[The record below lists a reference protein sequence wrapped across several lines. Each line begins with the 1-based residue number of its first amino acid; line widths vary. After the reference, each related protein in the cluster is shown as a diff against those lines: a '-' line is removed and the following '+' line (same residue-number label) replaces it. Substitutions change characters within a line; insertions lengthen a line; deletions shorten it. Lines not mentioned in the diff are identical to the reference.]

1 MNYLKFLDEEK
12 SEQLKT
18 DGYAVFDLLD
28 EKTIV
33 ELTELFHSYHEKQPE
48 GFYATTHLDDK
59 SKRKEIS
66 DKLHDLLLNIIEA
79 KFENLNLLGGAFIS
93 KSPGQKGILPLH
105 QDWNLVDESQAR
117 SYNLWIPLVDVD
129 EENGA
134 MRLLSQSHNKQ
145 TTFRGPNVAPVL
157 CQISNEVDQHMFSLN
172 MKKGQG
178 VMYDHALWHSS
189 PENQTDQLRLALV
202 MGALPQNAE
211 MKYYHQ
217 VGEKVEEYA
226 SYPTFFFEQDRDAGP
241 AGLILTR
248 SLEHPNKLLSQD
260 EFEEIYLGKVKEEEP
275 KKGFFQRIFSR

>member
-1 MNYLKFLDEEK
+1 M
-12 SEQLKT
+12 
-18 DGYAVFDLLD
+18 
-28 EKTIV
+28 
-33 ELTELFHSYHEKQPE
+33 TELFHAYHEKKPE
-48 GFYATTHLDDK
+48 GFYATTHLDNK
-59 SKRKEIS
+59 LKRKEIS
-66 DKLHDLLLNIIEA
+66 DNLHDLLLSKIEVN
-79 KFENLNLLGGAFIS
+79 FENLNLLGGAFIS

-117 SYNLWIPLVDVD
+117 SYNLWIPLVDVN

-145 TTFRGPNVAPVL
+145 TTFRGPNVAPIL
-157 CQISNEVDQHMFSLN
+157 YQISKEVDKHMFSLN
-172 MKKGQG
+172 MKKGQA
-178 VMYDHALWHSS
+178 VLYDHALWHSS

-226 SYPTFFFEQDRDAGP
+226 SYPTFFFEQERDAGP
-241 AGLILTR
+241 AGLKLTR
-248 SLEHPNKLLSQD
+248 SFEHPNTQLSQD
-260 EFEEIYLGKVKEEEP
+260 EFERIYLGKVEEIVL